1 MPGSVLLPDCCRTLG
16 KIMLWQPG
24 GQLATRPNHTF
35 QFLPQLLNAVSP
47 VVVLE
52 EISVLQVC
60 DLAQHPEIELL
71 PVKAN
76 DLGADLVE
84 AIHLDTFSEEVGFC
98 DAGTWDVVECEKR
111 WAGLNDSG
119 RLHGGPRWIACTN

>member
-1 MPGSVLLPDCCRTLG
+1 MSGSVLLPDCCRTLG
-16 KIMLWQPG
+16 KDHALAAAG

-60 DLAQHPEIELL
+60 DLAQHPKIELL

-84 AIHLDTFSEEVGFC
+84 VS
-98 DAGTWDVVECEKR
+98 VVP
-111 WAGLNDSG
+111 GHG
-119 RLHGGPRWIACTN
+119 RTLLWNVKKGGPRFRQTARRATLDRAY